1 MIAILDPT
9 RRTMIAKGG
18 TVTYTATR
26 TTHTS
31 NTYSSSDTSGT
42 YIVVVPDNGW
52 REVTVDDL
60 KTIEIKEPAQQEQDE
75 PDTGERPVTWERHN
89 RRLATVNR
97 AGRHT
102 ELRKAASSWG

>member
-1 MIAILDPT
+1 ML
-9 RRTMIAKGG
+9 AKGG

-31 NTYSSSDTSGT
+31 NTYSSSDVSGT
-42 YIVVVPDNGW
+42 YVVVPDNGW

-60 KTIEIKEPAQQEQDE
+60 ETIEIKEPAQQEQDE
-75 PDTGERPVTWERHN
+75 PDTGGWLPVTRERPN

-97 AGRHT
+97 AGRHRRT
-102 ELRKAASSWG
+102 PQQASTYG